1 MFYVFKTKSNKEE
14 ANPKLNAKINYS
26 NCISKEYPLMK
37 KKDNS
42 IRSVYTSCVYTKDS
56 VFIFKNSPTK
66 KTSGPDGFII
76 ELYQNIRK
84 R

>member
-37 KKDNS
+37 KR
-42 IRSVYTSCVYTKDS
+42 IIQFVLYIPAVYIQKIVYSSLKTPQQRKLQVQMVSLLNYTK
-56 VFIFKNSPTK
+56 I
-66 KTSGPDGFII
+66 
-76 ELYQNIRK
+76 
-84 R
+84 